1 MLLSLVLSLCL
12 ATGTQADTLS
22 AVDLYGMRTVSEA
35 AVREAVG
42 LRPGDP
48 IPDPIGP
55 VVDRLQAI
63 PGVAEADINLT
74 CCTEKGGWML
84 YVGIREAG
92 TPPLTYRAAPTGTAR
107 LTDDIVAMG
116 LTFDTAWSSAVR
128 RGVTAE
134 DHSHGYAL
142 SSDSA
147 VRAVQDQFIDVAV
160 QRMDLLRTVL
170 RRSAD
175 AQHRALAA
183 SIVAYGADRK
193 TIAPD
198 LLHAVDD
205 PDDGVRNNA
214 VRALW
219 VLGEWANQHP
229 EAAIDIPADAFIEFL
244 NSVSWSDRNKG
255 VLVLMSLTASR
266 DPAFLS
272 ELRLRALPSLVE
284 MARWTNPGH
293 ALGSFLIL
301 ARIAGVEEAKA
312 FEAWQAGDRETVIA
326 QATASV
332 H

>member
-1 MLLSLVLSLCL
+1 
-12 ATGTQADTLS
+12 
-22 AVDLYGMRTVSEA
+22 
-35 AVREAVG
+35 
-42 LRPGDP
+42 
-48 IPDPIGP
+48 
-55 VVDRLQAI
+55 
-63 PGVAEADINLT
+63 
-74 CCTEKGGWML
+74 ML

-92 TPPLTYRAAPTGTAR
+92 TPPLTYGAAPTGTAR

-116 LTFDTAWSSAVR
+116 LTFDTAWFSAVR

-147 VRAVQDQFIDVAV
+147 VRAVQDQFIDVAA

-244 NSVSWSDRNKG
+244 NSVSWSERNKG
-255 VLVLMSLTASR
+255 VLVLMSLTASLDEPGTRARVLSDSCPHCRSGGSESIRSMAGRGSR
-266 DPAFLS
+266 DGYRAGDGV
-272 ELRLRALPSLVE
+272 RALSRRYALLVSVT
-284 MARWTNPGH
+284 ATLNVR
-293 ALGSFLIL
+293 
-301 ARIAGVEEAKA
+301 AKWLWGA
-312 FEAWQAGDRETVIA
+312 
-326 QATASV
+326 
-332 H
+332 